1 MNSVI
6 RMQQA
11 RHRRVTQDL
20 LNLKRLWWNC
30 RRFTT
35 GKRRK
40 RSPYEH
46 LGVQLP
52 TTHFWSLLKTDPG
65 ELTQEVST

>member
-1 MNSVI
+1 MS
-6 RMQQA
+6 A
-11 RHRRVTQDL
+11 TSRHRRVTQDL
-20 LNLKRLWWNC
+20 LDLKRLWWNC

-46 LGVQLP
+46 RGVQLP